1 MRTKIL
7 SNEAPWRT
15 KRCRALKSNKI
26 EYHVCYFIFLH
37 LNVTGS
43 DNYANLNQRV
53 NVYITKHD
61 ITIALQLGMCKT
73 YDNELA
79 NQEALL
85 ASMHQFCYVRD
96 TSLSLQIQK
105 SFCYIEGFGNPLF

>member
-1 MRTKIL
+1 MKHLGEQRDAVRLKVTKLNIMFVIL
-7 SNEAPWRT
+7 
-15 KRCRALKSNKI
+15 
-26 EYHVCYFIFLH
+26 FFLH

-105 SFCYIEGFGNPLF
+105 KLLLY